1 MIGIGND
8 HNGYEVKQE
17 LTKYIKELGYD
28 VIDYGCNDTIGDYPT
43 YAFKVSEAVSKKE
56 INLGILICKTGT
68 DMYITANKVKHVRCA
83 KVETTE
89 EAFLAKSHNNAN
101 VLAISALLPINLI
114 KEIVKIFIETP
125 FSNEERHIK
134 RIEMIDNYDN

>member
-56 INLGILICKTGT
+56 IDLGILICKTGT
-68 DMYITANKVKHVRCA
+68 GMCIAANKVKHVRCA
-83 KVETTE
+83 KVENKE
-89 EAFLAKSHNNAN
+89 EAFLARSHNNAN
-101 VLAISALLPINLI
+101 VLAISALLPIKLI
-114 KEIVKIFIETP
+114 KEIVKTFIETP
-125 FSNEERHIK
+125 FSNEERHIR
-134 RIEMIDNYDN
+134 RIEMIENYDN

>member
-56 INLGILICKTGT
+56 IDLGILICKTVTG
-68 DMYITANKVKHVRCA
+68 MSIAANKVKHVRCA
-83 KVETTE
+83 KVENKE
-89 EAFLAKSHNNAN
+89 EAFLARSHNNAN
-101 VLAISALLPINLI
+101 VLAISALLPIKLI
-114 KEIVKIFIETP
+114 KEIVKTFIETP
-125 FSNEERHIK
+125 FSNEERHIR
-134 RIEMIDNYDN
+134 RIEMIENYDN

>member
-17 LTKYIKELGYD
+17 LTKYIKKLGYD

-56 INLGILICKTGT
+56 IDLGILICKTGT
-68 DMYITANKVKHVRCA
+68 GMSIAANKVKHVRCA
-83 KVETTE
+83 KVENKE
-89 EAFLAKSHNNAN
+89 EAFLARSHNNAN
-101 VLAISALLPINLI
+101 VLAISALLPIKLI
-114 KEIVKIFIETP
+114 KEIVKTFIETP
-125 FSNEERHIK
+125 FSNEERHIR
-134 RIEMIDNYDN
+134 RIEMIENYDN

>member
-43 YAFKVSEAVSKKE
+43 YAFKVSEAVSKKR
-56 INLGILICKTGT
+56 N
-68 DMYITANKVKHVRCA
+68 
-83 KVETTE
+83 
-89 EAFLAKSHNNAN
+89 
-101 VLAISALLPINLI
+101 
-114 KEIVKIFIETP
+114 
-125 FSNEERHIK
+125 
-134 RIEMIDNYDN
+134 